1 MPAPLTAVVL
11 AAGLGT
17 RMRSPLAKVL
27 HPLLGRPMV
36 GWVVHALQALG
47 ADVIVVVNHQEDAV
61 RKALPGVRFVRQAA
75 PLGTGDALRAA
86 LPLLPDHGPVLVT
99 AGDTPLVTA
108 DALQR
113 LVQAHLAP
121 VSVASFIVQDPT
133 GYGRIVRGGRH
144 HHIVEQAECTPDE
157 AQIREVNSGVYV
169 FDAAW
174 LREALPTLEPHA
186 PKGEFYLTDLVHEG
200 ATVVSGFDASLFAGV
215 NDRAAL
221 ADARAVLR
229 RRVNRAWALEG
240 VDFADLDSA
249 QIDVGV
255 TLHPNAS
262 IGLGALVAGA
272 SDVAGVVGPH
282 AIVNDSTIMA
292 GATLHASSIAVG
304 ATMYPGSEAGPFARL
319 RPGAVLEE
327 NAHIGNFV
335 EVKNTVVRKGAK
347 ASHLAY
353 LGDADVGQGANV
365 GAGTITCN
373 YDGFAKHRTI
383 IGARAFIGSNT
394 ALVAPVTVGAGAIVG
409 AGSIITADVPDDA
422 VALSRTPQKNVP
434 NLAEKLRAR
443 YRARKA
449 ADAGRAPT
457 EGER

>member
-1 MPAPLTAVVL
+1 MSAPLTAVVL

-47 ADVIVVVNHQEDAV
+47 ADVIVVVNHQEEAV
-61 RKALPGVRFVRQAA
+61 RKALPGVRFVRQPA

-86 LPLLPDHGPVLVT
+86 LPLLPESGPVLVT
-99 AGDTPLVTA
+99 AGDTPLITA
-108 DALQR
+108 EALER
-113 LVQAHLAP
+113 LVHAHLAP
-121 VSVASFIVQDPT
+121 ATVASFIVHDPT
-133 GYGRIVRGGRH
+133 GYGRIVRGSRNPR
-144 HHIVEQAECTPDE
+144 IVEQVECTPEE
-157 AQIREVNSGVYV
+157 AEIREVNSGVYV
-169 FDAAW
+169 FDAEY
-174 LREALPTLEPHA
+174 LRHALPSLESHA
-186 PKGEFYLTDLVHEG
+186 PKGEFYLTDLVREG
-200 ATVVSGFDASLFAGV
+200 ATVVSGFDDSLFAGV

-221 ADARAVLR
+221 ADARLVLR
-229 RRVNRAWALEG
+229 RRVNRAWALQG

-249 QIDVGV
+249 QVDVGV
-255 TLHPNAS
+255 TLHPDAS
-262 IGLGALVAGA
+262 VGLGALLGGH
-272 SDVAGVVGPH
+272 SDVAGMVGPH
-282 AIVNDSTIMA
+282 AVVNDSTIMA
-292 GATLHASSIAVG
+292 GAILHASSIAVG
-304 ATMYPGSEAGPFARL
+304 AVMHPGSQAGPFARL

-327 NAHIGNFV
+327 NAHVGNFV

-353 LGDADVGQGANV
+353 LGDADVGEGANI

-373 YDGFAKHRTI
+373 YDGFSKNRTV
-383 IGARAFIGSNT
+383 IGARSFIGSNT

-409 AGSIITADVPDDA
+409 AGSTITADVPENA
-422 VALSRTPQKNVP
+422 VALTRTPQKNLP

-449 ADAGRAPT
+449 SAA
-457 EGER
+457 ESKQ